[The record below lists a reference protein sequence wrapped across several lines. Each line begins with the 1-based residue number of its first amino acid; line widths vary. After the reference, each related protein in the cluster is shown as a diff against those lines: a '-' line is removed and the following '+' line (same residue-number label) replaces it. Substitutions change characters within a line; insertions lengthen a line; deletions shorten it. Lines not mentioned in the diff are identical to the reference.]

1 MHRCL
6 VFVVAS
12 AWPPSWARRPSSRA
26 TAMVWK
32 AGTATS
38 GGNPLNDTMEI
49 FAKQM
54 AERSRGRIKVDVH
67 IANALAKGEAAHLE
81 GVQLGTI
88 DVVAIGSAPVGGMF
102 EPSYQALDLPFLWA
116 TREQVWKVMDGPL
129 GQELLKKME
138 AKNLKAF
145 CFGGGWGFRNMM
157 SNKRAI
163 TTPEDMKGQTIRVQ
177 ESPTYVAM
185 MKAMGANPVPMPYVE
200 VYLAMKQ
207 GTIDGMELPSF
218 TLTSDKFHEVTKYY
232 SLTRHSYPPI
242 AWFMN
247 LKKVPGA
254 VPPPKAARSRWVRPP
269 GAPPHRVQRR
279 RATRDHEERGC
290 RSTGAGHQGLP
301 GAHSRLRLVEGQVG
315 KEFMAKLRAAVQ
327 AARPSARAVP
337 RRLEPR
343 RGFAVLM
350 MVVLCGTSSGRLL
363 PLRDPYTFTGTTRSP
378 AALRVDRILGA
389 AVACAQRP
397 LPPASLSTASA
408 HRAARRHVFGVL
420 VLMASAG
427 PDPAGLEAGGTGQLQ
442 RTPVMGLSK
451 RYVYAR
457 CRGRRPGHPL

>member
-6 VFVVAS
+6 VFVVALCL
-12 AWPPSWARRPSSRA
+12 AAVLGAPSVVPAQP
-26 TAMVWK
+26 AMVWK

-129 GQELLKKME
+129 GHELLKKME

-247 LKKVPGA
+247 LKKYQALVPDLQKA
-254 VPPPKAARSRWVRPP
+254 VEESMGEACQAHRRIEVQKEKSDFEIMKKA
-269 GAPPHRVQRR
+269 GVQINEVKDIK
-279 RATRDHEERGC
+279 AF
-290 RSTGAGHQGLP
+290 QGLMKP
-301 GAHSRLRLVEGQVG
+301 AYDYVEGQVG

-327 AARPSARAVP
+327 AAA
-337 RRLEPR
+337 
-343 RGFAVLM
+343 
-350 MVVLCGTSSGRLL
+350 T
-363 PLRDPYTFTGTTRSP
+363 
-378 AALRVDRILGA
+378 
-389 AVACAQRP
+389 
-397 LPPASLSTASA
+397 
-408 HRAARRHVFGVL
+408 
-420 VLMASAG
+420 
-427 PDPAGLEAGGTGQLQ
+427 
-442 RTPVMGLSK
+442 K
-451 RYVYAR
+451 
-457 CRGRRPGHPL
+457 